1 MSLSYL
7 VSAAFNI
14 VGNFFLI
21 PHLDEIGASFTTLGA
36 EWLVVLIQFSAMYRI
51 LGRIGI
57 RQIAFKKL
65 IAGAVMSAAILPLPK
80 LLGSTLPVMLLQIAA
95 GAAVYFVA
103 AFKTGAVTKEEV
115 ELIPKGD
122 LLYRLA
128 VKLRVAK

>member
-1 MSLSYL
+1 
-7 VSAAFNI
+7 
-14 VGNFFLI
+14 
-21 PHLDEIGASFTTLGA
+21 
-36 EWLVVLIQFSAMYRI
+36 MYRI

-103 AFKTGAVTKEEV
+103 LVIMKDSGM
-115 ELIPKGD
+115 
-122 LLYRLA
+122 YHRLNM
-128 VKLRVAK
+128 LRNREG